1 MASPYILMVSL
12 LVLTLEVFPPLSYAS
27 IETSK
32 TGAFTKAFDPTRAT
46 QVSWKPRAFVY
57 TGFLSGKEC
66 DHLINLAKG
75 KLVKSMVANDETG
88 ESMDSKKRTS
98 SGMILFETEDE
109 IVSDVEARIA
119 AWTFLPEENGEPIQI
134 LRYEH
139 GQKYEAHIDYFM
151 DKVNQEV
158 GGHRV
163 ATVLMYLSDVNKGGE
178 TVFPASEAK
187 GSQPKDDRK
196 SWAYMHWLLAVK
208 PNKGDALLFFSLHPD
223 ATPDPDSLHASCPVI
238 EGEKWSATKWIHVRS
253 FREPVKHSKMGDC
266 ADENDSCPFWAM
278 AGECEKNPIY
288 MILRYEHGQKY
299 EAHIDY
305 FVDNVKQEVGGHR
318 VATALM

>member
-1 MASPYILMVSL
+1 
-12 LVLTLEVFPPLSYAS
+12 
-27 IETSK
+27 
-32 TGAFTKAFDPTRAT
+32 
-46 QVSWKPRAFVY
+46 
-57 TGFLSGKEC
+57 
-66 DHLINLAKG
+66 
-75 KLVKSMVANDETG
+75 MVANDETG
-88 ESMDSKKRTS
+88 ESMDSEERTS
-98 SGMILFETEDE
+98 SGMIIFETEDE

-187 GSQPKDDRK
+187 GSQPKDDRW
-196 SWAYMHWLLAVK
+196 SDCAENGYAVK
-208 PNKGDALLFFSLHPD
+208 PNKGDALLFLSLHPD

-238 EGEKWSATKWIHVRS
+238 EGEKWSATKWIHAS
-253 FREPVKHSKMGDC
+253 VKGTL
-266 ADENDSCPFWAM
+266 FIWWALTF
-278 AGECEKNPIY
+278 IT
-288 MILRYEHGQKY
+288 
-299 EAHIDY
+299 
-305 FVDNVKQEVGGHR
+305 VTVGGAVRNANRRESFSVIFPPSLQRIHIFWEISLLPLTFTH
-318 VATALM
+318 AAALALVLETSLLSFDGYEFLKAYRR

>member
-12 LVLTLEVFPPLSYAS
+12 CLLTLEVFPPLSYAS

-57 TGFLSGKEC
+57 TGFLSDEEC

-88 ESMDSKKRTS
+88 ESMDSEERTS
-98 SGMILFETEDE
+98 SGMIIFETEDE

-187 GSQPKDDRK
+187 GSQPKDDRWSDCAK
-196 SWAYMHWLLAVK
+196 NGYAVK

-288 MILRYEHGQKY
+288 MVGS
-299 EAHIDY
+299 HIY
-305 FVDNVKQEVGGHR
+305 NGHCR
-318 VATALM
+318 RSCKKC